1 MKKTLLLALFIC
13 AFIRLKAQSFEF
25 SLQAG
30 SGLSRFS
37 GSSSA
42 SNSTIAGAVG
52 GSDKQLPAGNGNFL
66 TYRTLPAG
74 HLLQGKLIR

>member
-52 GSDKQLPAGNGNFL
+52 GKIIKPNSSGWASL
-66 TYRTLPAG
+66 TG
-74 HLLQGKLIR
+74 